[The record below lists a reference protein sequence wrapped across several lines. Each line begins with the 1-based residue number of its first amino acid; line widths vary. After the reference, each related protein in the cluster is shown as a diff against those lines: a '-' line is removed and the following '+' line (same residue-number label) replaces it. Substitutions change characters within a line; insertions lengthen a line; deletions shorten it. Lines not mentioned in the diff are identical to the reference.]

1 MVKRLYPCL
10 NHRGRRRMEHL
21 DLISDLIKRTQKQI
35 DDIEWEN
42 HEDPRIEA
50 LVRQLNYY
58 KEQEKEGE
66 IYEPRF

>member
-1 MVKRLYPCL
+1 MA
-10 NHRGRRRMEHL
+10 GL
-21 DLISDLIKRTQKQI
+21 DLISDLIKKTQKQI

-42 HEDPRIEA
+42 HKDPRIEA

-66 IYEPRF
+66 TYEPRF

>member
-1 MVKRLYPCL
+1 
-10 NHRGRRRMEHL
+10 MEHL
-21 DLISDLIKRTQKQI
+21 DLLSDLIKRTQKQI

-42 HEDPRIEA
+42 HTDPRIEA